1 MIQNNAARK
10 LQGMQC
16 FAVRNC
22 YGIFQVMTENR
33 GEVVLNILCK

>member
-1 MIQNNAARK
+1 MPARILPGK
-10 LQGMQC
+10 PS

-22 YGIFQVMTENR
+22 YGIFHVIIDNS